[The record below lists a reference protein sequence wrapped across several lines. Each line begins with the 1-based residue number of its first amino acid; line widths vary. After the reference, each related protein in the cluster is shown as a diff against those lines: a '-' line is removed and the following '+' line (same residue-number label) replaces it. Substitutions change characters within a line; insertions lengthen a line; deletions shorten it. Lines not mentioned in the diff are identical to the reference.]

1 MTLSLFV
8 EKKKT
13 FEKVKVVIKRL
24 KSSLTLLSWIDVLV
38 LLLFTEFITSY
49 NYIFGEVIY

>member
-49 NYIFGEVIY
+49 NYIFGEIIY